1 MMKSM
6 MKNNHQLMTGCF
18 TSASAV
24 LILFLIMLA
33 MIRSSASSGEKY
45 PATLR
50 LHQVKRLN
58 EKTVNPLLKK
68 MEYAVRGEVVVAA
81 DNISKELESIDK
93 ENTTRK
99 YKFDKIL
106 YTNIGNP
113 QSVGQAP
120 LTWPRQVMALV
131 NLPES
136 LGIDHPLAKQMFPL
150 DAIDRARE
158 IKAGLGGHGLGAYS
172 HSQGAYCFRKD
183 IAKFIEVRDGG
194 IKSNPDD
201 IFMTNGASSAIHMVM
216 TALARDSKWQV

>member
-1 MMKSM
+1 
-6 MKNNHQLMTGCF
+6 MTGCF

-24 LILFLIMLA
+24 LFLFLIMLA

-183 IAKFIEVRDGG
+183 IADFIKSRDGG
-194 IKSNPDD
+194 IEAHPED
-201 IFMTNGASSAIHMVM
+201 IFMTNGASSAIRMVM
-216 TALARDSKWQV
+216 NTLAKDEKW